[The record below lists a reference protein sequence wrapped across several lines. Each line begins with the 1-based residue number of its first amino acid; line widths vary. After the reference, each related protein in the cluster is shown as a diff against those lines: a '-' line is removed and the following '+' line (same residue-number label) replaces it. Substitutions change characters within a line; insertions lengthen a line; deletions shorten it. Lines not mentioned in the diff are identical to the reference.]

1 MGRGGGAEWTVP
13 RVAGGVMK
21 WEALGV
27 EPARA
32 PAGWGFAAE
41 QYPSEV
47 TDVAASDV

>member
-1 MGRGGGAEWTVP
+1 
-13 RVAGGVMK
+13 MK

-41 QYPSEV
+41 QDPSKV